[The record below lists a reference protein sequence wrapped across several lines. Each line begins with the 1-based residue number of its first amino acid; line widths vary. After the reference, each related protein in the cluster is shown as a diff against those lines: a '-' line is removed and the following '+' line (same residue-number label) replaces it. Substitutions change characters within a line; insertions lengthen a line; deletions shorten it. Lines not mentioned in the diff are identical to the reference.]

1 MDRER
6 LRDDY
11 DRLMGLRDGIMRAQN
26 QNKVEIYVAVT
37 LRVNTDGL
45 VTPYMELMAVL
56 NDKRLGTM
64 LGYVNLSCCRDP
76 LKTDLLC

>member
-1 MDRER
+1 VDRGR

-11 DRLMGLRDGIMRAQN
+11 DRLMGLRDGIMGAQN
-26 QNKVEIYVAVT
+26 QNRLKSTFAVT
-37 LRVNTDGL
+37 LRVNTDRL

-64 LGYVNLSCCRDP
+64 LGHVNLSCVKI
-76 LKTDLLC
+76 L